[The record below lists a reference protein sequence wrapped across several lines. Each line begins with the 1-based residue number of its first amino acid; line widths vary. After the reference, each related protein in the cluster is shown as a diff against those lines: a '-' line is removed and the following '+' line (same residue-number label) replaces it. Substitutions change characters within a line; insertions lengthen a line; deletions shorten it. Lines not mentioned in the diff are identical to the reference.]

1 MKGSIKPMGLYT
13 VDVELGELKVRISKV
28 PKEIEMKRHFKEK
41 KAMKK
46 LVMVGEFDTQFTFKK
61 DKDLSIIT
69 KNCRGPYR

>member
-1 MKGSIKPMGLYT
+1 
-13 VDVELGELKVRISKV
+13 
-28 PKEIEMKRHFKEK
+28 MKRHFKEK